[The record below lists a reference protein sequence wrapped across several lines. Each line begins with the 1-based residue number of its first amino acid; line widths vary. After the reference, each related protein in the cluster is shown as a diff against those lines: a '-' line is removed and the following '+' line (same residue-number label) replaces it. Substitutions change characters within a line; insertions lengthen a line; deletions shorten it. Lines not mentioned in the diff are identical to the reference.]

1 MYKKVSVSIV
11 FAFVFICMPALVSAQ
26 VLSDGAVV
34 RVSDSPKVFMLSHG
48 HKYWLRTAEILSSYR
63 FSWRDVK
70 VVSPET
76 LASYPDAQLVSSDD
90 GKKIYYIKGWTKRW
104 VKTPEAFDVNGF
116 NWGAITKA
124 SALDFNHYEDGADI
138 TGKVSDTT
146 GMTATIEI
154 QAIPI
159 PSDVP
164 QGVDFSPLW
173 NVWRTVEE
181 KARNSTTLDKQK
193 MVEGAAEGVVR
204 SLGDPYSVLFEK
216 EESKKFSE
224 DVAGEFGGIG
234 AELGYKNGVVIIAT
248 LPGMPA
254 EIAGLQAGDKIVAI
268 NGKSTAGMAVDQAV
282 THIRGTIGTA
292 VKLIID
298 RSGVG
303 ATIEYSIT
311 RALIKV
317 PTVSWSKKTN
327 DIAYLRI
334 HNFFGNVEGDFVQ
347 AVNEIKTGGM
357 TKMVL
362 DLRANPGGLLN
373 ASINIAASFIAK
385 DKLIVSADF
394 GAGKQRSEFISPGDG
409 MLENMQI
416 VVLIDGASASAAE
429 ILAGALKDSRGATL
443 IGETSFGKGTVQ
455 ELIQLSGGTLL
466 KLTTAQWIR
475 PSGQPIDQHGI
486 DPDIV
491 VPMTLED
498 KNVGRDPQLDK
509 ALSVLQGI

>member
-1 MYKKVSVSIV
+1 MYKKLSVSIA
-11 FAFVFICMPALVSAQ
+11 FAFLIVCIPIVASAQ
-26 VLSDGAVV
+26 ALADNAVV
-34 RVSDSPKVFMLSHG
+34 RASDSPKVFLISKG
-48 HKYWLRTAEILSSYR
+48 QKYWLRTAEILNSYR
-63 FSWRDVK
+63 FAWRDVK
-70 VVSPET
+70 VVSPEALST
-76 LASYPDAQLVSSDD
+76 YPDAQLISSND
-90 GKKIYYIKGWTKRW
+90 GKKIYRIKGWTKRW
-104 VKTPEAFDVNGF
+104 VATPEAFNANGF
-116 NWGAITKA
+116 NWNGIISTT
-124 SALDFNHYEDGADI
+124 ALDFNHYEEGADI
-138 TGKVSDTT
+138 TGKVSDAAGT
-146 GMTATIEI
+146 TATIEI
-154 QAIPI
+154 QALPI
-159 PSDVP
+159 RSDVP

-216 EESKKFSE
+216 EESQKFSQ

-234 AELGYKNGVVIIAT
+234 AELGYKNGVVVIAT

-254 EIAGLQAGDKIVAI
+254 EKVGLQAGDKIAAI
-268 NGKSTAGMAVDQAV
+268 NGESTAGMAVDQAV
-282 THIRGTIGTA
+282 ARIRGTVGTV
-292 VKLIID
+292 VKLVIE
-298 RSGVG
+298 RSGMS
-303 ATIEYSIT
+303 APMEFSIT

-357 TKMVL
+357 TKIVL
-362 DLRANPGGLLN
+362 DLRGNPGGLLN
-373 ASINIAASFIAK
+373 ASINIAASFIPK

-394 GAGKQRSEFISPGDG
+394 GAGKQRSEFISPGGG
-409 MLENMQI
+409 MLENMQV

-429 ILAGALKDSRGATL
+429 IVAGALRDSRGVTL
-443 IGETSFGKGTVQ
+443 VGETSFGKGTVQ

-475 PSGQPIDQHGI
+475 PSGKPIDEHGI

-491 VPMTLED
+491 VPMTLEE
-498 KNVGRDPQLDK
+498 KASGRDPQLDK
-509 ALSVLQGI
+509 ALILF